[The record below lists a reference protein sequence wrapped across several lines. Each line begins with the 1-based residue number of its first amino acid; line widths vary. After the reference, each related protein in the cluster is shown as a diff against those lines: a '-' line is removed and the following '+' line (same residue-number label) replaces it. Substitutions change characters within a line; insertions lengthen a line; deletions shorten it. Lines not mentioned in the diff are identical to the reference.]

1 MTEEDWPMQEQQA
14 PDQNLLRHVQKRAAQ
29 TARLFQRQRDVCP
42 LIGEGEDD
50 PRGHHS
56 EQVFVCSKDPIPR
69 HGRPHQYGQTR
80 KTHQSRQVANLM
92 IRTKQILTEQEI
104 ALLASIKGCRWLDIS
119 GEDFDSEDFA
129 WMEVRIET
137 DGPSIRMF
145 FEMEVLDI
153 DGELDDYPVLHISD
167 SPEKAPGALRRR
179 NIYYHEKD
187 QPISEIWILRETV
200 ICEKNNEPFFENV
213 ADTTIAFK
221 LENRWIAFIRS
232 DHWSDAFK
240 IQRVAEKEEIELPDS
255 LNEWESDL
263 SHHYGLSREW
273 IRVT

>member
-1 MTEEDWPMQEQQA
+1 MIKT
-14 PDQNLLRHVQKRAAQ
+14 RQ
-29 TARLFQRQRDVCP
+29 TL
-42 LIGEGEDD
+42 
-50 PRGHHS
+50 
-56 EQVFVCSKDPIPR
+56 
-69 HGRPHQYGQTR
+69 
-80 KTHQSRQVANLM
+80 HQS
-92 IRTKQILTEQEI
+92 EI
-104 ALLASIKGCRWLDIS
+104 SLLAKLSGHRWLDIS

-137 DGPSIRMF
+137 DGPSIRVF

-167 SPEKAPGALRRR
+167 SPEKAPGALRRG

-187 QPISEIWILRETV
+187 QLNSEIWILRETI

-273 IRVT
+273 IQVA